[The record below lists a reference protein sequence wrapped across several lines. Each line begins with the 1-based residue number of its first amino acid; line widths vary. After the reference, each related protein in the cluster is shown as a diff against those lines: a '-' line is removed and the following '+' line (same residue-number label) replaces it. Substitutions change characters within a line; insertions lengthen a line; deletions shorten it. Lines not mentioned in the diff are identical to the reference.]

1 MLLLR
6 HKLTEVAFRRLKKK
20 VFVQLMA
27 ILVMVLFIIRLL
39 FPAVA
44 QRGEAAC
51 VPEADGQAEPAAV
64 AAAPEAAA
72 AAPEPSDDPVPS
84 AVSSQPELRQNPRDH
99 FHPEYPVVPDLDFS
113 FKHRIFSV
121 SSYRDCFPDVQ
132 DVHYP
137 AARANGVRPVANRR
151 EAETRKSELLYVGN
165 NLYYAIDPAMRS
177 SIPYLIPRASQLLQ
191 HIGRRFLDSLAVKQI
206 PLHTIIVTS
215 VLRTEEDVARLRR
228 INGNA
233 SEQSCHRFGTT
244 FDISYNRYHTVCPPG
259 EAGRRAVRND
269 SLKFVLSEVLRDAR
283 AEGRCFIKYEVK
295 QGCFHI
301 TVR

>member
-1 MLLLR
+1 MLLLH

-20 VFVQLMA
+20 VFVQLMT
-27 ILVMVLFIIRLL
+27 ILVMVLFIIRLI
-39 FPAVA
+39 FPSVS
-44 QRGEAAC
+44 RLGGDERVPMDSEAA
-51 VPEADGQAEPAAV
+51 ESAALAATSDSLQTPALV
-64 AAAPEAAA
+64 TLHPQ
-72 AAPEPSDDPVPS
+72 PV
-84 AVSSQPELRQNPRDH
+84 LRQNPRDH
-99 FHPEYPVVPDLDFS
+99 LHSEFPPIPELDFS
-113 FKHRIFSV
+113 FKHRIYSV
-121 SSYRDCFPDVQ
+121 SSYRECFPDVQ

-151 EAETRKSELLYVGN
+151 EAEARKRELLFIGN
-165 NLYYAIDPAMRS
+165 NPYYSIDPSMRS

-191 HIGRRFLDSLAVKQI
+191 HIGRRFLDSLAVKRI

-244 FDISYNRYHTVCPPG
+244 FDISYNRYHTVSPPG
-259 EAGRRAVRND
+259 KPERPAVRND
-269 SLKFVLSEVLRDAR
+269 SLKYVLSEVLRDAR